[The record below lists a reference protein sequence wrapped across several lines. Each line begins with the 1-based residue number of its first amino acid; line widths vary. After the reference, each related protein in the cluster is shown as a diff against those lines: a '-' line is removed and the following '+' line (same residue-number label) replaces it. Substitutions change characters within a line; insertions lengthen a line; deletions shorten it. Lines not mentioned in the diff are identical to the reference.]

1 MITYEDPEADRID
14 DAEIETDDNGVYK
27 VFSNMSSTEVEDPN
41 AEIVLDEEFKK
52 RNTGRQV
59 QILLAALKKQMYI
72 VDETNVKVSYVKKI
86 YSEQQH
92 KIANFQKML
101 DQKDEEV
108 KQLTEALEE
117 KSQ

>member
-1 MITYEDPEADRID
+1 
-14 DAEIETDDNGVYK
+14 
-27 VFSNMSSTEVEDPN
+27 
-41 AEIVLDEEFKK
+41 
-52 RNTGRQV
+52 
-59 QILLAALKKQMYI
+59 MYI

-92 KIANFQKML
+92 KIASFQKML

-117 KSQ
+117 KS